1 MDWGS
6 YCDWARNTTASG
18 VSLLEIHGQGTE
30 AEMDGKV
37 LGVISQE
44 SQVSSLGD
52 SLAGKFGRFPM
63 DWRELMVSKAGG
75 AVVESFE
82 TEYLESLGFGK
93 KEETLNQIAADIAL
107 AVDATRRAEPPEYG
121 CSASGC
127 PRA

>member
-1 MDWGS
+1 
-6 YCDWARNTTASG
+6 
-18 VSLLEIHGQGTE
+18 
-30 AEMDGKV
+30 
-37 LGVISQE
+37 
-44 SQVSSLGD
+44 
-52 SLAGKFGRFPM
+52 
-63 DWRELMVSKAGG
+63 MVSKAGG